1 MSHKLFH
8 RTILSNARVWDFLKQ
23 VDAAEAQR
31 CREAGC
37 PRCGGAL
44 HSATYPRKPHGLAA
58 ELRDDVRRFSLC
70 CSVCRRR
77 VKPAS
82 VRFFGRRFYVGALFV
97 LVSALALAG
106 GVRLQT
112 IARRWGDP
120 VIDAEA
126 LAALVARSVPCDPRV
141 AGEAGRAGGAAR
153 RAGAAPA
160 AAPHAG
166 PGPAGAAVAQP
177 GLADAV
183 DRGLRARRRSGI
195 ARRKRFCHAP
205 IGRRIIAP
213 STKQRGGMAQ

>member
-1 MSHKLFH
+1 MSHKLFRH
-8 RTILSNARVWDFLKQ
+8 SILSDARVWDFLKQ

-37 PRCGGAL
+37 PRCGSAL

-58 ELRDDVRRFSLC
+58 ALRDDVRRFSLC

-77 VKPAS
+77 VKPGS

-97 LVSALALAG
+97 VVSALAVAG

-112 IARRWGDP
+112 IARRWGIP
-120 VIDAEA
+120 SSTLKRWRRWWLEVFPLTRQWQAK
-126 LAALVARSVPCDPRV
+126 R
-141 AGEAGRAGGAAR
+141 GRAGGAAR
-153 RAGAAPA
+153 RGAAALA
-160 AAPHAG
+160 AAHHAG
-166 PGPAGAAVAQP
+166 PELALAGAAQP

-183 DRGLRARRRSGI
+183 DRCLRARRRSGI

-205 IGRRIIAP
+205 IGRPIIAT